1 MLITSIIILLGI
13 ISACMSGI
21 LPTVFNSVAAQEGSI
36 VEVSIVSGASVLT
49 DTAFDPNPVNVKV
62 GDTVK
67 WTNNDNVVHTVIEGS
82 PSTAGEVEGGFAS
95 DLFAPGMTF
104 EYTFNQTGTFEYYCS
119 LHPGMVGTVNVS

>member
-1 MLITSIIILLGI
+1 MLIASIIILLGI
-13 ISACMSGI
+13 ISACMSGM
-21 LPTVFNSVAAQEGSI
+21 LPTVFNSAVAQEGGI
-36 VEVSIVSGASVLT
+36 AEVSIVSGASVLT

-67 WTNNDNVVHTVIEGS
+67 WTNNDNVPHTVIEGS

-95 DLFAPGMTF
+95 DIFAQGMTF
-104 EYTFNQTGTFEYYCS
+104 EHTFNQTGTFEYYCS